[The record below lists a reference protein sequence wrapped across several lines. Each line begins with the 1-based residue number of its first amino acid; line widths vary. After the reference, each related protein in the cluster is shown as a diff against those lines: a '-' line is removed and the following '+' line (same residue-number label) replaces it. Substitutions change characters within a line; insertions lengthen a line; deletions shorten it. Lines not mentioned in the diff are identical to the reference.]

1 MSNWINRLFPF
12 NRPRRLAAKLACWLF
27 SRPRAALN
35 ALRSWPCR
43 RLWEWFRQREYALC
57 EAVLGEAVR
66 WGDPYPA
73 YLRWEAQSVLPGQP
87 GERSPASDA
96 VQVVVR
102 VSRAGLPG
110 LASTLNSVLRQD
122 GIEGRVILLFDP
134 DLTPAEQQDTLQE
147 SQRLGDRGHVE
158 AGPEGLA
165 KAAFEWVGCLRSGD
179 TLPAGSLA
187 ALVQAAEKDHADIVY
202 GDEDVW
208 VDGERRD
215 PFFKPDWSPELFWS
229 MDYIGPFFLARRALL
244 KYVPEWAEVIRN
256 GPECELVFRVLDHAP
271 RVAHARRVCLS
282 RRTLGEPA
290 PAPAQRAR
298 ELALRSK
305 NPAAEVMPLETAG
318 QFRVRRPVA
327 GRPLVSILLPTALSE
342 PAMLRACL
350 DSIRRRT
357 TYPAVEMVLLD
368 NSRGKAA
375 RLSEL
380 AGWVGPGPH
389 RILACD
395 EPFNYSRLIN
405 RGAEAAQGEYLL
417 LLNDDTEV
425 VTPDWIEAL
434 LEHAQDPGVGV
445 AGAKLLYPDGSVQ
458 HGGIFLVNQGGGA
471 RHAFRHLRQPQNSY
485 HGLLAVAR
493 NCAAVT
499 FACALMSRR
508 VFDQLGGLD
517 EQLRVECN
525 DVDFCL
531 RALQAGLR
539 QVWTPF
545 AVVKHRELVSR
556 RVTLLTED
564 MRHFWRRWRE
574 WVKQGDP
581 YYHPWLSQDADFY
594 TLQDPENRRNG

>member
-1 MSNWINRLFPF
+1 MSSWINRLFPP
-12 NRPRRLAAKLACWLF
+12 NRSRRLAAKLAWWLF
-27 SRPRAALN
+27 SRPRATLN

-43 RLWEWFRQREYALC
+43 RLWGWFRQREYALC
-57 EAVLGEAVR
+57 EAVLGEAIR

-87 GERSPASDA
+87 GEPSLAAS

-122 GIEGRVILLFDP
+122 GIERRVTLLFDP

-147 SQRLGDRGHVE
+147 GGRLGDPGRVE
-158 AGPEGLA
+158 AGPEGLTRPSA
-165 KAAFEWVGCLRSGD
+165 WMGCLRAGD

-187 ALVQAAEKDHADIVY
+187 ALVQAAEKDQADIVY

-208 VDGERRD
+208 EDGERRE

-244 KYVPEWAEVIRN
+244 ERIPDWAEVIRT
-256 GPECELVFRVLDHAP
+256 GSESELLFLAVAHAP
-271 RVAHARRVCLS
+271 RVAHARRICLS
-282 RRTLGEPA
+282 RRDPRRTSSEEGRSVRE
-290 PAPAQRAR
+290 RAW
-298 ELALRSK
+298 RSK
-305 NPAAEVMPLETAG
+305 NPAAEVTPLETAG

-471 RHAFRHLRQPQNSY
+471 RHAFRRLRRPQNSY

-517 EQLRVECN
+517 EQLRIECN

-539 QVWTPF
+539 HVWTPF
-545 AVVKHRELVSR
+545 AVLKHRELVSR
-556 RVTLLTED
+556 RVTLLSED
-564 MRHFWRRWRE
+564 MRHFWRRWRG
-574 WVKQGDP
+574 WVEQGDP

-594 TLQDPENRRNG
+594 TLQDPGTRRDG